1 MSGRSEV
8 DDPLKPVYLVDDDV
22 KPAVEFVRPVLAPAD
37 ERVARGVQLVVVVA
51 EGVGGDEAER
61 HRLDELYEE
70 AVAADVRDDGG
81 EGRLLLLRELAL
93 EELEELDLDAL

>member
-1 MSGRSEV
+1 MDVWISGRSEV

-22 KPAVEFVRPVLAPAD
+22 KPAVEFVGLVLSPAD
-37 ERVARGVQLVVVVA
+37 EGIARGVQLVVVVA

-61 HRLDELYEE
+61 HRLDELDEE
-70 AVAADVRDDGG
+70 AVAANVGDDRG

-93 EELEELDLDAL
+93 KELE